1 MKDICMPFIRGET
14 GCVHY
19 CNMKREKKLPLE
31 NETASTTR
39 HDNKVR
45 RQGGVD
51 LLDKKMASFM
61 QTATKEDNTV
71 D

>member
-1 MKDICMPFIRGET
+1 ME
-14 GCVHY
+14 
-19 CNMKREKKLPLE
+19 REKKLPLE
-31 NETASTTR
+31 NEMHQQQDTTS
-39 HDNKVR
+39 KSGY
-45 RQGGVD
+45 GGVD